1 MGRSIGDGRE
11 ELKREDLIDKMVEML
26 NSALADQSEGG
37 GGVTANRGSLLV
49 GPEAVVTSMALV
61 SFITDVESTLF
72 EAYGLELSLVSEQ
85 ALSRKNSPFRT
96 IETLADYVLELAGAS
111 EAAAQ
116 AKLSSARS

>member
-1 MGRSIGDGRE
+1 MPRE
-11 ELKREDLIDKMVEML
+11 ELIDKMLEML

-96 IETLADYVLELAGAS
+96 TETLADYILELAGAS
-111 EAAAQ
+111 EAASR
-116 AKLSSARS
+116 AKLSPARP